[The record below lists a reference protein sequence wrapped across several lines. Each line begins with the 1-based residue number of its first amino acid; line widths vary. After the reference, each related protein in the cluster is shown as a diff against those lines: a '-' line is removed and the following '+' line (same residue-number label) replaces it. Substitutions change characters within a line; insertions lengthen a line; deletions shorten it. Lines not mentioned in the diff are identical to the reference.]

1 MMGEGQIMAK
11 PRDKQIEPRVC
22 IATSVFGSRA
32 HPKCLL
38 SPFIDGMIV
47 KIVKNASHLIVKLI
61 QQAAQGSMRCT
72 SARRSGKGGGSIM
85 SLGYQMVRYSVLKCR
100 GINEDTRYVLQ
111 RAALSAGTRERHY
124 AS

>member
-38 SPFIDGMIV
+38 SPFIDGM
-47 KIVKNASHLIVKLI
+47 IVKLI